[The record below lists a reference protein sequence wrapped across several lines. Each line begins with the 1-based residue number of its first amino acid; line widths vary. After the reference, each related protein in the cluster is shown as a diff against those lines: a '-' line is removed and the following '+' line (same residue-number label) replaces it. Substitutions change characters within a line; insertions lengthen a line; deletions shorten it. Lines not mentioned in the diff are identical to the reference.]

1 MVDFAVSLPDKAERQ
16 HCAEAIIGIM
26 YRMFPQNRS
35 SEDYEQKLWDHLA
48 LMSSFKLD
56 IDYPF
61 DVSQAKQMARKP
73 EPLAYPMSPIPVRH
87 YGKMVFELFSK
98 LKDMPSDPEKD
109 ELIRITANQMKR
121 NLVQWSH
128 GSTDD
133 EKVVSDIARYTDGQ
147 VQIDLDDF
155 RFADINEKEVINRSR
170 KKK

>member
-1 MVDFAVSLPDKAERQ
+1 
-16 HCAEAIIGIM
+16 
-26 YRMFPQNRS
+26 
-35 SEDYEQKLWDHLA
+35 
-48 LMSSFKLD
+48 
-56 IDYPF
+56 
-61 DVSQAKQMARKP
+61 
-73 EPLAYPMSPIPVRH
+73 
-87 YGKMVFELFSK
+87 MVFELFSK

>member
-1 MVDFAVSLPDKAERQ
+1 
-16 HCAEAIIGIM
+16 
-26 YRMFPQNRS
+26 
-35 SEDYEQKLWDHLA
+35 
-48 LMSSFKLD
+48 
-56 IDYPF
+56 
-61 DVSQAKQMARKP
+61 
-73 EPLAYPMSPIPVRH
+73 
-87 YGKMVFELFSK
+87 
-98 LKDMPSDPEKD
+98 
-109 ELIRITANQMKR
+109 MKR